1 MSAEA
6 VLRVSLLAHA
16 PLVALIGDR
25 VAQNG
30 VELGVGL
37 PYVVFTAQHAPVM
50 GLFDSTPLIN
60 QVTFSIENWATSAME
75 ADAVANAVLAALA
88 AHAPPNAAATLL
100 ARGSGFDGDLGLDAT
115 VLSVEWWE

>member
-6 VLRVSLLAHA
+6 DLRVSLLAHA
-16 PLVALIGDR
+16 PLVALVGDR

-30 VELGVGL
+30 VELGVAL
-37 PYVVFTAQHAPVM
+37 PYVVFTAQHAPTM

-60 QVTFSIENWATSAME
+60 QVTFSIECWSTYAVE
-75 ADAVANAVLAALA
+75 ADMVADAVLAALL

>member
-6 VLRVSLLAHA
+6 SLRTALLLHA

-30 VELGVGL
+30 VELSTAL
-37 PYVVFTAQHAPVM
+37 PYVVFTAQHAPIT
-50 GLFDSTPLIN
+50 GLLDSTVLID
-60 QVTFSIENWATSAME
+60 QITLSIECWSTTAVEADTV
-75 ADAVANAVLAALA
+75 ADAVLVALLL
-88 AHAPPNAAATLL
+88 HAPPFSTPTLL

-115 VLSVEWWE
+115 VLSVEWWQ